1 MLWSS
6 VVSFLRRPKCYQN
19 LYKVKLQRYFL
30 FTSQH
35 TTHQHTT
42 VVYPSWHLLYFVW
55 LKVFQN
61 TFPSLEVNTRGKQAH
76 GRAVTHASDTRR
88 APDTRPPEC
97 CWSRQELKYIHLAF
111 CGTYNDSCY
120 EVSFKKYWMAWLCE
134 DCLKQMSPCI
144 NSLSRGKGSL
154 DCSRLSFPF
163 SPDATAGRLSLSE
176 LLTTHASYLLIFHVA
191 ASCSVLHGNS
201 FLFLLNLI
209 RLLTCPLCMH
219 AC

>member
-6 VVSFLRRPKCYQN
+6 VVSFVRRTKCYQN
-19 LYKVKLQRYFL
+19 LYKVKLQQYFL

-42 VVYPSWHLLYFVW
+42 VVYPSWHLLYFIW

-88 APDTRPPEC
+88 APDTGPPEC

-111 CGTYNDSCY
+111 CGTYDDSCY

-163 SPDATAGRLSLSE
+163 PLMPLQEGSPFLNSLQHMLVICSSSTLLHRALSCM
-176 LLTTHASYLLIFHVA
+176 AIV
-191 ASCSVLHGNS
+191 S
-201 FLFLLNLI
+201 FFYS
-209 RLLTCPLCMH
+209 TW
-219 AC
+219 

>member
-6 VVSFLRRPKCYQN
+6 VVSFPRRPKCYQN

-42 VVYPSWHLLYFVW
+42 VVYPSWHLLYFIW

-61 TFPSLEVNTRGKQAH
+61 PFPSLEVNTRGKQAH
-76 GRAVTHASDTRR
+76 SRAVTPASDTRR
-88 APDTRPPEC
+88 APDTGPPEC
-97 CWSRQELKYIHLAF
+97 CWSRQELKYIRLAF

-134 DCLKQMSPCI
+134 DCVKQCLPVPTVYPEAKAHWTVQDLPLHSPPMPLQEALPFWAPY
-144 NSLSRGKGSL
+144 NMLAV
-154 DCSRLSFPF
+154 CSS
-163 SPDATAGRLSLSE
+163 ST
-176 LLTTHASYLLIFHVA
+176 LLRRAVS
-191 ASCSVLHGNS
+191 HGNS
-201 FLFLLNLI
+201 FLSLLNLV